1 MKSIKDIYKIGFGPS
16 SSHTMGPSKA
26 AIDYKTKFPSQKYK
40 VVLYD
45 SLAKTGKGHLTD
57 CAIAKAI
64 APSEAE
70 IVFDK
75 VSEAPHPNTMDFF
88 TVDENGN
95 ASNKMRYFSVGG
107 GDITCES

>member
-45 SLAKTGKGHLTD
+45 SLAKTGKDTLP
-57 CAIAKAI
+57 I
-64 APSEAE
+64 AP
-70 IVFDK
+70 
-75 VSEAPHPNTMDFF
+75 
-88 TVDENGN
+88 
-95 ASNKMRYFSVGG
+95 
-107 GDITCES
+107 